1 MTDTFLLNDFY
12 TIQSTNKTDDSTIV
26 VTIKLNA
33 NHDIFK
39 GHFEQMPVMPGVCQ
53 TQLIKELLQQ
63 ELGKNL
69 TLTVGNNIKF
79 TGMIIPTQHPI
90 FNVELKYTPTENQYV
105 VDAQLFSETLSL
117 PNLKEHLHKIN
128 YGNSNITQ

>member
-12 TIQSTNKTDDSTIV
+12 TIETSNKKDDVTILA
-26 VTIKLNA
+26 TIKLNA
-33 NHDIFK
+33 NHDVFK
-39 GHFEQMPVMPGVCQ
+39 GHFEQMPVVPGVCQ

-63 ELGKNL
+63 EIGKNL

-90 FNVELKYTPTENQYV
+90 FNVELKYTSIENQYI
-105 VDAQLFSETLSL
+105 VDAQLFFENTIFTKFKGTFTA
-117 PNLKEHLHKIN
+117 N
-128 YGNSNITQ
+128 